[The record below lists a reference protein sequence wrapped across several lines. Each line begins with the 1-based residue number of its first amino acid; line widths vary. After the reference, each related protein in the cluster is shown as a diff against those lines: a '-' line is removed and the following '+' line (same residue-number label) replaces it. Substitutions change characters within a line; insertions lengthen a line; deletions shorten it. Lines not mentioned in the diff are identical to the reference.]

1 MIKICIEGWRKIN
14 HSYALV
20 NQRQLIELNKYPLDL
35 SHKDLEYYNRNW
47 NEKLNFNG
55 FTKEENLILEN
66 IRSPEDQEFFDVVYR
81 ISFPFNFEKSN
92 SKKLF
97 VFGTSEYQNI
107 DGLYLKCDI
116 QNINKN
122 DNLKIIT
129 PSNWS
134 KKGFLRSGFK
144 PTNIFVLPN
153 GVETKSFYK
162 IDDNQKIQIRKKIN
176 LKESD
181 FILSSIGAMTKNK
194 GIEQLIIAFSILKK
208 KYSNLKLI
216 LKDQSNLYNLKSNK
230 ILIDLKKTKYSK
242 ILNDDVLKDII
253 LISQNLPINM
263 LNELYNITD
272 CYVSPYL
279 AEGFNLTPLEAAAT
293 GTPIIVTKGGST
305 DDYYDDSIG
314 LQIESKTVNENN
326 NTFLKPSLD
335 SLIDCI
341 SDMIL
346 KKKTYNP
353 QNIAQYVNINY
364 NWKLITQKL
373 LKTFEGKI

>member
-20 NQRQLIELNKYPLDL
+20 NQRQLIELNKYPIDL

-55 FTKEENLILEN
+55 FTKEENLILEK
-66 IRSPEDQEFFDVVYR
+66 IRSPEDQEFFDVMYR

-134 KKGFLRSGFK
+134 KKGFLKSGFK

-181 FILSSIGAMTKNK
+181 FILSSISAMTKNK
-194 GIEQLIIAFSILKK
+194 GIEHLIIAFSILKK

-242 ILNDDVLKDII
+242 ILNDDILKDII

-279 AEGFNLTPLEAAAT
+279 AEGFNLTPL
-293 GTPIIVTKGGST
+293 
-305 DDYYDDSIG
+305 
-314 LQIESKTVNENN
+314 
-326 NTFLKPSLD
+326 
-335 SLIDCI
+335 
-341 SDMIL
+341 
-346 KKKTYNP
+346 
-353 QNIAQYVNINY
+353 
-364 NWKLITQKL
+364 
-373 LKTFEGKI
+373 